1 MYSSETPS
9 RPHYE
14 SDLISVWAGLDGL
27 RVNNDPVDRAR
38 CGTEKTIRVER
49 ILFTGT
55 PFDDASIINRQALLM
70 LSKIEQDLSEQ
81 LSSRDAHCFL
91 ANCASISPLL
101 FWDPRRSGYNFG
113 SRSFTDLQFSEE
125 CQSWKYTVDATVVV
139 SGRDTSEDDSSFI
152 EYASFLTVTYL
163 FHETDCD
170 GSGGH
175 DIWVKA
181 MKDSLPSFSDAAK
194 KQEPVLFAF
203 EVRLQFA
210 QK

>member
-101 FWDPRRSGYNFG
+101 FWDHDVQAITSDPDLLRTFN
-113 SRSFTDLQFSEE
+113 SR
-125 CQSWKYTVDATVVV
+125 KNVKAGNIPVDATVVV